1 MSEAAS
7 ARIGFLGSSVS
18 SSPHLKKFQAFIP
31 KDIEMTFEGLGLQG
45 ASMYDFEGKID
56 SLVRNTIDL
65 VDKYKWDGVIFPG
78 APREVLNPGLFS
90 RLSSSLKIPAV
101 TALRSSI
108 AALRTFSV
116 KRVLLMTPFDQPL
129 NKLIRDFLAEA
140 RIEAV
145 SASSTFR
152 HPTEARKLTSSDV
165 ESMTKKELAANQG
178 VDAVYFQGAVL
189 DPVEILEK
197 METELE
203 IPIVASNPAMLW
215 FILSKLGLRYQIRGY
230 GKLLSSWPAIPA
242 N

>member
-31 KDIEMTFEGLGLQG
+31 KDIEMTFAGLGLQG

-56 SLVRNTIDL
+56 SLVRNTIAL

-90 RLSSSLKIPAV
+90 RLSSGLRIPAV

-116 KRVLLMTPFDQPL
+116 KRVLLMTPFDEPL

-140 RIEAV
+140 GIEAV
-145 SASSTFR
+145 SVSSTFR

-165 ESMTKKELAANQG
+165 ESMTKKALDANQG

-197 METELE
+197 METEVE

-230 GKLLSSWPAIPA
+230 GKLLSSWPAMPA